1 MAVANA
7 FAVYHRAMPPIRDNN
22 NLSPVSS
29 EQAVPVVSL
38 VPLSHILPL
47 HRSRY
52 PPFDPAPPYTG
63 YFNVA
68 NLSAIM
74 SRLIPSPTIWPLR
87 EDMVRRPNHGGS
99 SHAQP
104 FLVFFPAYSHAGGRE
119 AYEDGEDGV

>member
-1 MAVANA
+1 MLLLLLFTAGQCHA
-7 FAVYHRAMPPIRDNN
+7 IRDNN
-22 NLSPVSS
+22 NLNLVSS
-29 EQAVPVVSL
+29 DQAVPVISL
-38 VPLSHILPL
+38 CTAQPYILTL

-74 SRLIPSPTIWPLR
+74 SRLIPRSTFQPLR
-87 EDMVRRPNHGGS
+87 EDMIRRPNHGGS

-104 FLVFFPAYSHAGGRE
+104 FLVFFPAYSHAGGGE